1 MTKIEKYNHI
11 LTGFG
16 SNILGNILMFATTIF
31 LTRTFDPEIYGEFR
45 LIFSFIALTVIVLL
59 LGRDNGII
67 YFSQH
72 EDESKDKIIQEEI
85 YFGFIVLLIGTLTIY
100 LFSSKIIKIFL
111 NEETTLKYF
120 QISLVMIPLWGFF
133 NLTLAGLKSKGL
145 INYTFVLSNLT
156 QRALRVPF
164 FILFALISTSYYS
177 LALSMIFSQ
186 MILVYLALKKLPFL
200 YNIKNVD
207 FKNFFKRFKYAIQ
220 LGMNAIIVVLLTK
233 IDVIM
238 VGKYTD
244 NIQVAIYDVCIMLAF
259 VVMLP
264 FVALVKSSEP
274 VMKGLLTD
282 EKIQAK
288 YKKDLKLSILLSMGI
303 VIFYLI
309 TSKYVLSIFGD
320 IYIQGSLT
328 LIALSI
334 GYMFSVALGT
344 PIEILN
350 MNGFAKI
357 STYILLFSI
366 FLNIVLNMILIPK
379 YGILGAGIATGVSLV
394 VSKTISMFILLKL
407 YKGK

>member
-1 MTKIEKYNHI
+1 MKLEKFNHI

-31 LTRTFDPEIYGEFR
+31 LTRVYDPAVYGEFR
-45 LIFSFIALTVIVLL
+45 LIFSFIALAVILLL

-282 EKIQAK
+282 KKIQAK